1 MKIGKITLVLT
12 CCGMAFQTGMAQ
24 VLPKWANKAR
34 KAVFSVITYNK
45 ENQILNTGNGF
56 YIDENGTAVS
66 DYTLFKGAERAV
78 VVTAD
83 GKELPVEYILGAN
96 GIYDV
101 VKFKTAAD
109 KKIVALQPTS
119 RPGAVSETVYV
130 LPYSTQ
136 KATSV
141 HTAPFQNR
149 YHQPQLFLLYPGHEN
164 GREDRKLPGDECR
177 RRSRGIGT
185 EEQ

>member
-96 GIYDV
+96 DMYDV

-109 KKIVALQPTS
+109 KKTVALQPAS
-119 RPGAVSETVYV
+119 RPGAVS
-130 LPYSTQ
+130 
-136 KATSV
+136 TSLLYTEGDFG
-141 HTAPFQNR
+141 HTRHHFQNR
-149 YHQPQLFLLYPGHEN
+149 YHQQQLFLLYPEYEN
-164 GREDRKLPGDECR
+164 GRKDRKLSGNECG
-177 RRSRGIGT
+177 RRSCSTGT

>member
-12 CCGMAFQTGMAQ
+12 CCGMAFQTSMAQ
-24 VLPKWANKAR
+24 ELPKWANKAR

-96 GIYDV
+96 DMYDV
-101 VKFKTAAD
+101 VKFKGSSRQ
-109 KKIVALQPTS
+109 QPIRRLWPCNRHLVRVQSVKRCTYFLTLH
-119 RPGAVSETVYV
+119 RKP
-130 LPYSTQ
+130 LR
-136 KATSV
+136 V
-141 HTAPFQNR
+141 HTAPS
-149 YHQPQLFLLYPGHEN
+149 PKSIPSATTLSIIP
-164 GREDRKLPGDECR
+164 
-177 RRSRGIGT
+177 
-185 EEQ
+185 